1 MANKTSFVLGKSKKY
16 YLIIGAVILG
26 IAVVHFGMQMV
37 FIQKETL
44 RSFESAIITDDVPFS
59 DVETVEANSPVEQTL
74 EISPEHL
81 SEKKVELIT
90 VPEIR
95 ITERRRKEIVT
106 PEPKIVRKKE
116 VRETRADRLRRAE
129 RILTGI

>member
-16 YLIIGAVILG
+16 YMVIGAVILG
-26 IAVVHFGMQMV
+26 IAVVHFGMQMF

-44 RSFESAIITDDVPFS
+44 RSFESAIETDNVPFS
-59 DVETVEANSPVEQTL
+59 DVETVEATSPVEQTL

-81 SEKKVELIT
+81 SEKKVAVIT
-90 VPEIR
+90 VPELKIV
-95 ITERRRKEIVT
+95 ERRKKEFVT
-106 PEPKIVRKKE
+106 PEPKIIRKKE